1 MTNCN
6 FCDTLIKK
14 MCGIILIFYIKTRSV
29 QLFKDILYKVIIKR
43 GKTAAVILAAGRGVR
58 FGGGKQFARICGV
71 PVLARTILAFDSC
84 SVIDEIVVVASAPD
98 VPMCCELVTRY
109 AFKKVKCVVSGGE
122 TRFESALRG
131 FEATSPDISYVAIH
145 DGARCLILPEQIER
159 VCREAYSHRAAAVA
173 TPALDTV
180 KIADKNGFI
189 SETPDRSRTW
199 LAGTPQVFYANL
211 YRAAIYTVKE
221 DDFSATDDA
230 MLAERIGFKVKLVDI
245 GRDNIK
251 ITYPCDIAIAEAILK
266 ERRRAEANSS
276 GEKSFLVYRRGAK
289 QKSGQASSAHHL
301 KAKQKT
307 EGI

>member
-1 MTNCN
+1 MDKCGFTHFSNVQARS
-6 FCDTLIKK
+6 TQLIKY
-14 MCGIILIFYIKTRSV
+14 L
-29 QLFKDILYKVIIKR
+29 LDKVISKR
-43 GKTAAVILAAGRGVR
+43 GKTAAVILAAGRAER
-58 FGGGKQFARICGV
+58 FGGGKQFARILGV

-84 SVIDEIVVVASAPD
+84 TVIDEIVIVASAED
-98 VPMCCELVTRY
+98 VPMCRELVTRY
-109 AFKKVKCVVSGGE
+109 AFKKVKCVVAGGE

-159 VCREAYSHRAAAVA
+159 VCREAYRHRAAAVA

-189 SETPDRSRTW
+189 SETTDRERVW

-211 YRAAIYTVKE
+211 YRAAAYTAKE
-221 DDFSATDDA
+221 ADFSATDDA

-251 ITYPCDIAIAEAILK
+251 ITYPADIAIAEAILK
-266 ERRRAEANSS
+266 ERKRKATDNTI
-276 GEKSFLVYRRGAK
+276 KKTFIVHRRGVK
-289 QKSGQASSAHHL
+289 QKSGQASG
-301 KAKQKT
+301 T
-307 EGI
+307 